1 MQIRRLIETYIQES
15 NGEIDMKDLL
25 NKIALVY
32 GKETNN
38 KKTKKEGL
46 V

>member
-25 NKIALVY
+25 NKIALVWE
-32 GKETNN
+32 KTRQTKQDSN
-38 KKTKKEGL
+38 K
-46 V
+46 